1 MTPKHLII
9 SIGLLIPAVLLPL
22 ASCNDSKALNEPA
35 VDRPSGTAGP
45 SFVVSS
51 PGGSAIHNPR
61 SQAGQKVRTFDG
73 TRDGGC
79 TGSASRFGATE
90 DGAELRTDGA
100 PCSYAGTYPVTQT
113 IRGKRLTEVSE
124 LAFSYAGGPPRGG
137 SPRLSIAIDENGD
150 GVKANDPAE
159 QYAFIAINRCNDGDP
174 ELVTAEA
181 FVGTVDGEDDATCL
195 IDHKGVEY
203 ANWNAF
209 QTAHPTWRV
218 AREDAAGNDTFTFIV
233 QDQGPSHYLIWKVD
247 VR

>member
-22 ASCNDSKALNEPA
+22 ASCNDSKAPNEPA
-35 VDRPSGTAGP
+35 LDQPSGTAGP

-51 PGGSAIHNPR
+51 PGGRAIHDPR

-73 TRDGGC
+73 TRDGGGC
-79 TGSASRFGATE
+79 TGSASRFATTE
-90 DGAELRTDGA
+90 DGAELRTEDG
-100 PCSYAGTYPVTQT
+100 CSYAGTYPVTQT

-150 GVKANDPAE
+150 GVIGDTEA
-159 QYAFIAINRCNDGDP
+159 YAFIAINRCNDGDP

-181 FVGTVDGEDDATCL
+181 FVGTVDGDDDATCL

-209 QTAHPTWRV
+209 ASAHPTWRV
-218 AREDAAGNDTFTFIV
+218 ARKDAAGNDTFTFIV

-247 VR
+247 IR